1 MRVKSA
7 IAKMSMSKFEKMT
20 INITKQFNS
29 LDDALNSLFGGGQIA
44 KKEPVA
50 GGDINQA
57 YKLTLNDGT
66 AVFLKTNSQ
75 ACADFF
81 AAEAVGLSAIAE
93 TGAIGVPQVLAYGCT
108 AGDSFLLME
117 YVHNSR
123 RNVRYWETFGQQLAA
138 MHTADTKKIVSGSC
152 FGFMQNNYIGMRQ
165 QINTPYAKWCDF
177 FRDCRLAPQFQQAKS
192 YFDKND
198 LIRIDKLVAHSDNYL
213 VEPEVPAL
221 LHGDLWSGN
230 FITGNDGWAW
240 LIDPA
245 VYVGHAEADI
255 AMTELFGGFPADFY
269 AAYNEV
275 APLQPGYKQRRDLY
289 NLYHLLN
296 HLNMF
301 GGSYL
306 GAVKTIIQKYAK

>member
-1 MRVKSA
+1 
-7 IAKMSMSKFEKMT
+7 MT
-20 INITKQFNS
+20 INIPKQFNS
-29 LDDALNSLFGGGQIA
+29 LNDALTSLFSGSQIT
-44 KKEPVA
+44 KTESVA

-57 YKLTLNDGT
+57 YKLMLNDGT
-66 AVFLKTNSQ
+66 TLFLKTNSR
-75 ACADFF
+75 AGASFF
-81 AAEAVGLSAIAE
+81 AAEAIGLSAIAE
-93 TGAIGVPQVLAYGCT
+93 TGAIDVPHVLAYGSKS
-108 AGDSFLLME
+108 GDSFLLME
-117 YVHNSR
+117 YVHNHR
-123 RNVRYWETFGQQLAA
+123 RNARYWETFGQQLAA
-138 MHTADTKKIVSGSC
+138 MHRADTREMVSDGC
-152 FGFMQNNYIGMRQ
+152 FGFMQNNYIGMRK

-177 FRDCRLAPQFQQAKS
+177 FRDCRLVPQFQQAKS

-198 LIRIDKLVAHSDNYL
+198 LVRIYKLLAHIDDYL
-213 VEPEVPAL
+213 LEPEAPAL

-245 VYVGHAEADI
+245 VYVGHAEVDI
-255 AMTELFGGFPADFY
+255 AMTELFGGFPANFY
-269 AAYNEV
+269 AAYNES

-306 GAVKTIIQKYAK
+306 GAVKTIIQKYAKKF

>member
-1 MRVKSA
+1 MKA
-7 IAKMSMSKFEKMT
+7 DNT
-20 INITKQFNS
+20 IKQFNS
-29 LDDALNSLFGGGQIA
+29 LADALNSLFGGGKIVQ
-44 KKEPVA
+44 KEPVA

-57 YKLTLNDGT
+57 YKLTLTDGT
-66 AVFLKTNSQ
+66 TLFLKTNSQ
-75 ACADFF
+75 TDTDFF
-81 AAEAVGLSAIAE
+81 AAEAVGLSAIAQ
-93 TGAIGVPQVLAYGCT
+93 TGAICVPQVLAYGSDA
-108 AGDSFLLME
+108 AGSFLLME
-117 YVHNSR
+117 YVHNPR
-123 RNVRYWETFGQQLAA
+123 RNARYWETFGQQLAA
-138 MHTADTKKIVSGSC
+138 MHKASTKEMVSGGC

-177 FRDCRLAPQFQQAKS
+177 FRYCRLAAQFQQAKKF
-192 YFDKND
+192 FDKTD
-198 LIRIDKLVAHSDNYL
+198 LIRIDKLLAHIDDYL
-213 VEPEVPAL
+213 VEPEAPAL

-255 AMTELFGGFPADFY
+255 AMTELFGGFPANFY
-269 AAYNEV
+269 AAYNES

-306 GAVKTIIQKYAK
+306 GAVKIIIQKYMK